1 MDLINPIKP
10 LKQNKESSLDVMGPP
25 PEPTISVVTITIPM
39 LSHATL

>member
-10 LKQNKESSLDVMGPP
+10 LKQNKESSLGVMGPP
-25 PEPTISVVTITIPM
+25 LGTTISVVTIAIPM